1 MCLSLQTLLSTFA
14 DNIYSNWI
22 PLFLSQVHHLEFK
35 KMGIFAALPLLGGAI
50 AGVLGGALN
59 DYWIARTG
67 NRRWSRA
74 GVAMAGKGMA
84 AVLMFA
90 AGIFYDRPYV
100 FCMFLFFIKLCGD
113 WSLTSSWGV
122 VADIGGRTTASVF
135 AVQNSVA
142 GLGLIAAPIVFG
154 YVADHYG
161 WQLVLHHR
169 RRNLRAVRP
178 LVALPSTARS
188 PSLRNRHRSSQS
200 TRNRP
205 CKRLSKAN
213 GNLGVYS
220 GPGNLEP
227 MGTFL
232 TVSGGEWDSRHW
244 DKSTSVRE
252 RVFRLAAEAC
262 LEL

>member
-1 MCLSLQTLLSTFA
+1 
-14 DNIYSNWI
+14 
-22 PLFLSQVHHLEFK
+22 VHHLEFK

-100 FCMFLFFIKLCGD
+100 FCMFLFFIKLFGD

-122 VADIGGRTTASVF
+122 VADIGGRATASVF

-161 WQLVLHHR
+161 WPMVFITVGATYVLCALSWLVIDCTIPV
-169 RRNLRAVRP
+169 ASESTPVEP
-178 LVALPSTARS
+178 LDE
-188 PSLRNRHRSSQS
+188 QS
-200 TRNRP
+200 T
-205 CKRLSKAN
+205 S
-213 GNLGVYS
+213 
-220 GPGNLEP
+220 
-227 MGTFL
+227 
-232 TVSGGEWDSRHW
+232 
-244 DKSTSVRE
+244 
-252 RVFRLAAEAC
+252 
-262 LEL
+262 